1 MVLTV
6 GTILEGKVKSITN
19 FGAFVALPENKTGM
33 VHISEVAN
41 AYVSDIR
48 QHLTEGQ
55 DVKVVVICAIV
66 LCMATL
72 LTLRFISEDLN
83 AQTQEL
89 RSQAAELERENE
101 ELQEKIDALGS
112 VESDERIA
120 QEELGLAYPDTV
132 IIQPEQ

>member
-1 MVLTV
+1 MAKIRELL
-6 GTILEGKVKSITN
+6 GQIKLEYRPGKLATKI
-19 FGAFVALPENKTGM
+19 
-33 VHISEVAN
+33 
-41 AYVSDIR
+41 
-48 QHLTEGQ
+48 
-55 DVKVVVICAIV
+55 VVICAIV

-72 LTLRFISEDLN
+72 LTLRLISENLN

-101 ELQEKIDALGS
+101 ELRENIEDLGS

-132 IIQPEQ
+132 IFQPE

>member
-1 MVLTV
+1 MANLRLWL
-6 GTILEGKVKSITN
+6 GQFKLEYRPGKLATKI
-19 FGAFVALPENKTGM
+19 
-33 VHISEVAN
+33 
-41 AYVSDIR
+41 
-48 QHLTEGQ
+48 
-55 DVKVVVICAIV
+55 VVICAIV

-101 ELQEKIDALGS
+101 ELQEKIAALGS

>member
-1 MVLTV
+1 MANLKAWL
-6 GTILEGKVKSITN
+6 GQFKLEYRPGKLVTKI
-19 FGAFVALPENKTGM
+19 
-33 VHISEVAN
+33 
-41 AYVSDIR
+41 
-48 QHLTEGQ
+48 
-55 DVKVVVICAIV
+55 VVICAIV
-66 LCMATL
+66 LCMTTL

-101 ELQEKIDALGS
+101 ELQQNIDALGS

-132 IIQPEQ
+132 IFQPES